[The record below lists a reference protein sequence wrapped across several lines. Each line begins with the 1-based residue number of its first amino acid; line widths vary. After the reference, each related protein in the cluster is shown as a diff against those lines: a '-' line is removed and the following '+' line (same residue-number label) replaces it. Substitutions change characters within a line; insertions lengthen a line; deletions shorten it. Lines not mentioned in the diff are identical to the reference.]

1 MHRTTTIYVNTYAAY
16 LVCLASIH
24 WRFTY
29 DLHRID
35 SIERA
40 VKNNPR
46 KITVTS
52 KMASFESR
60 TPLANESKC
69 VITHIYESTCA
80 HVAFSYWLTQ
90 PSTHSSR
97 QTPKVT
103 APAMI

>member
-1 MHRTTTIYVNTYAAY
+1 MPRTTRIYSVTYAAH
-16 LVCLASIH
+16 LVCLASIQ
-24 WRFTY
+24 RLFTY
-29 DLHRID
+29 DLQRRD

-40 VKNNPR
+40 VKNKPR

-52 KMASFESR
+52 KIASLESI

-69 VITHIYESTCA
+69 VITDMYESTCA
-80 HVAFSYWLTQ
+80 QVALSYWLTQ

-103 APAMI
+103 APAII